1 MRITPLDIQQK
12 QFPMKFRGFDVE
24 EVYAF
29 LEVVR
34 EEMEELLRENAS
46 LKEGV
51 QRAENQIKEYRDMES
66 TLRETLMT
74 AQQMV
79 EDYKTNS
86 RKEAELVIKEAELKA
101 DSLIKEAQESVI
113 KIHEDIV
120 DLKGIRRHFKEE
132 IKRLIESHAMML
144 EHDSLRE
151 GEKREGESQWV
162 LPDDIRCLRACG
174 ISSLPISIYG
184 RGSKRSPAR
193 FFLPTAFRRYG
204 RRWRSPPTFLPGA

>member
-12 QFPMKFRGFDVE
+12 QFPLRFRGFDVE

-34 EEMEELLRENAS
+34 EEMEELLRENAT
-46 LKEGV
+46 LKESMSRMEGHMS
-51 QRAENQIKEYRDMES
+51 EYKDMET

-79 EDYKTNS
+79 DEYKANS
-86 RKEAELVIKEAELKA
+86 RKEAELIVKEAELKA
-101 DSLIKEAQESVI
+101 ESILKEAQEKVV

-132 IKRLIESHAMML
+132 VRRLIESHLRMIDFDV
-144 EHDSLRE
+144 ERE
-151 GEKREGESQWV
+151 GQEETSE
-162 LPDDIRCLRACG
+162 I
-174 ISSLPISIYG
+174 
-184 RGSKRSPAR
+184 
-193 FFLPTAFRRYG
+193 
-204 RRWRSPPTFLPGA
+204 

>member
-34 EEMEELLRENAS
+34 EEMEDLMRENAS
-46 LKEGV
+46 LKEQVHRG
-51 QRAENQIKEYRDMES
+51 ETQIKEYRDMET

-79 EDYKTNS
+79 EEYKTNS
-86 RKEAELVIKEAELKA
+86 RKEAELLIREAEIKA
-101 DSLIKEAQESVI
+101 DGVMKEAQEKVV

-132 IKRLIESHAMML
+132 LKRLIESHMRML
-144 EHDSLRE
+144 EFDRERE
-151 GEKREGESQWV
+151 GEEAGEIPS
-162 LPDDIRCLRACG
+162 
-174 ISSLPISIYG
+174 
-184 RGSKRSPAR
+184 
-193 FFLPTAFRRYG
+193 
-204 RRWRSPPTFLPGA
+204 

>member
-46 LKEGV
+46 LKETA
-51 QRAENQIKEYRDMES
+51 QRAENQIKEHKDMES
-66 TLRETLMT
+66 TLRETLIT
-74 AQQMV
+74 AQNMV
-79 EDYKTNS
+79 EDYKTNA
-86 RKEAELVIKEAELKA
+86 RKEAELLVKEAELKS
-101 DSLIKEAQESVI
+101 DSMMKDAQEKVI

-132 IKRLIESHAMML
+132 LKRLIESHMKML
-144 EHDSLRE
+144 EFDKERE
-151 GEKREGESQWV
+151 GEGSESLRREEE
-162 LPDDIRCLRACG
+162 
-174 ISSLPISIYG
+174 
-184 RGSKRSPAR
+184 
-193 FFLPTAFRRYG
+193 
-204 RRWRSPPTFLPGA
+204 